1 MTFSAPGANVFNAYL
16 GWNGLTNLP
25 RGAWSTLTFPLPA
38 SVQAALLG
46 DTANAQFSILLN
58 VASCQ
63 APMLIDNLR
72 MGGNL
77 VSRTVP
83 HRVGSEDLSIT
94 TNTLFSFE
102 NTADWSSSQTILGG
116 NTAQK
121 SHGDASLSVPA
132 VSWVEVKSRAFS
144 TSETPG
150 ATAKLNL
157 DVFVPA
163 PQPNATWAGAVQAYF
178 SCPAAGL
185 YNVYVGQQSLNN
197 RFVGEFNS
205 LVFDLPASVVTV
217 LQTANRTRVLIHAG
231 AERSARH
238 RAVPVRQAGL
248 RQLTRWPVGRPG
260 AALLPVALRQLGH
273 EAVRVVERT
282 EAAGVRGEQLLARSA
297 RCCGPPASLEHL
309 QRLGPRG

>member
-25 RGAWSTLTFPLPA
+25 RGAWSTLTFPLPS

-46 DTANAQFSILLN
+46 DTTNAQFSIMLN

-83 HRVGSEDLSIT
+83 HRVGSEDLNIT

-102 NTADWSSSQTILGG
+102 NTADWSSSQTVLGR

-217 LQTANRTRVLIHAG
+217 LQTANRTGCSFML
-231 AERSARH
+231 
-238 RAVPVRQAGL
+238 
-248 RQLTRWPVGRPG
+248 
-260 AALLPVALRQLGH
+260 ALNA
-273 EAVRVVERT
+273 
-282 EAAGVRGEQLLARSA
+282 
-297 RCCGPPASLEHL
+297 PPATAPYLFDK
-309 QRLGPRG
+309 LGFVN